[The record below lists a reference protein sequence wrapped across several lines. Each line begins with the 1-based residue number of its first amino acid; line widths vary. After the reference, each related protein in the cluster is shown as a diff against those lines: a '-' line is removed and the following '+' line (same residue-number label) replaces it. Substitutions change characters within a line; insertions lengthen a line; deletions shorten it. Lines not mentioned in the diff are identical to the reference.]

1 MWNRPKLPSP
11 PDSGEFDR
19 LMSSSEAAAHADVD
33 SRFIFKDWGK
43 GQEVDFIDPDQK

>member
-19 LMSSSEAAAHADVD
+19 LMSSSEAAAHENVYGI
-33 SRFIFKDWGK
+33 FILKDWGK
-43 GQEVDFIDPDQK
+43 GQEVDFIDP